1 MQCKHYSTEITSIHI
16 LGGPTML
23 VKALA
28 LEITILSEEAFENMA
43 G

>member
-1 MQCKHYSTEITSIHI
+1 MRCKHCGAEITSIHI

-28 LEITILSEEAFENMA
+28 LEIVLSEETFENMT